1 MNVKVLFLPDGQ
13 DPDDFARSRSSE
25 ELQAYIKQN
34 RTDFIVFQTQALLQ
48 GVTDPVRR
56 AEAVNQIVRSIA
68 VIRDPI
74 VRASYLRECAHRTD
88 VREDTLIAQMN
99 RFIYQGKE
107 ARQREEERAQA
118 SQASQPQ
125 PFAPASPMQQ
135 ASKVEK
141 MLIETVIRHGGEV
154 ILPDVEDETSGQHFD
169 LNVAQYIAY
178 DLAQDQLV
186 FSDPLYNR
194 ILDEAVEQS
203 EKGPFDAG
211 KYFRHHP
218 DIEIQTL
225 AASMSTDAYQ
235 LSESLQMKESVERLR
250 DTVVH
255 LVMDFRLDYIEH
267 QLKVLQ
273 DRLKK
278 ALAIGIST
286 EEMKQMMEEIKN
298 WQTVRN
304 AVARKLGSDIV

>member
-1 MNVKVLFLPDGQ
+1 
-13 DPDDFARSRSSE
+13 
-25 ELQAYIKQN
+25 
-34 RTDFIVFQTQALLQ
+34 
-48 GVTDPVRR
+48 
-56 AEAVNQIVRSIA
+56 
-68 VIRDPI
+68 
-74 VRASYLRECAHRTD
+74 
-88 VREDTLIAQMN
+88 
-99 RFIYQGKE
+99 
-107 ARQREEERAQA
+107 
-118 SQASQPQ
+118 
-125 PFAPASPMQQ
+125 MQQ

-178 DLAQDQLV
+178 DLAQDQLA

-194 ILDEAVEQS
+194 ILAEAVEQS
-203 EKGPFDAG
+203 EKGPFDSG